1 MRGIQADD
9 DLKALKKRPK
19 DQPIMKDESYR
30 DVKAKRLR
38 TRACL
43 YRTNL
48 DFLLS

>member
-1 MRGIQADD
+1 MRGNQADG
-9 DLKALKKRPK
+9 DLKALLKRRK
-19 DQPIMKDESYR
+19 DQPPMKDESKR

>member
-9 DLKALKKRPK
+9 DLKALKKIRK
-19 DQPIMKDESYR
+19 DQPLMKDESKR
-30 DVKAKRLR
+30 DTKAKRLG
-38 TRACL
+38 TRPRV